1 MKTILIIFS
10 GFLFFSAFG
19 QEGEV
24 VHYFKTT
31 FYENNE
37 KDTLVTLDTIK
48 TDKQLNLDFYNT
60 HFRLYLDLPKNLK
73 EPIKEKRNQILNIF
87 ELDEIFIRYDSL
99 NRVAEYNSPG
109 CHTCALPPMP
119 VHRLVYYNEWNQIIR
134 IEKFF
139 FGWLIG
145 NNGNPIPED
154 SPTLHYSDLK
164 DCSAYSFEYNNQGE
178 IVKLKYLSANQFQMR
193 LIEKL

>member
-1 MKTILIIFS
+1 MFS
-10 GFLFFSAFG
+10 GILFFSAFG

-24 VHYFKTT
+24 VHYFKTS

-48 TDKQLNLDFYNT
+48 TNKQLNVDFYNT
-60 HFRLYLDLPKNLK
+60 HFRFNLNLPKNLI
-73 EPIKEKRNQILNIF
+73 EPNKEKRNQLPINF

-109 CHTCALPPMP
+109 CLTCALPPMP
-119 VHRLVYYNEWNQIIR
+119 VNRLFYYNEWNQIIR
-134 IEKFF
+134 TEMFF
-139 FGWLIG
+139 FGWHFG
-145 NNGNPIPED
+145 NKGNPIPED

-178 IVKLKYLSANQFQMR
+178 IVKLKYLSANHFQMR
-193 LIEKL
+193 LIEKI